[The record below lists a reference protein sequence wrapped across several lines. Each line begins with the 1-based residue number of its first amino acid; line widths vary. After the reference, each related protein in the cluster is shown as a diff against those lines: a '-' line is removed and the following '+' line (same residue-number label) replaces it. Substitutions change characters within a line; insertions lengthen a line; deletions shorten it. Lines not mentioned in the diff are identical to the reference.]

1 MILIVAV
8 DEDKGMMFNRRR
20 QSKDRVLRERILSLA
35 KGGKLWMNAYTRRQ
49 FLEDAQGEIIVDE
62 KFLEKAGFG
71 DYCFLENIPAS
82 PYEDRIEK
90 IILFLWNRKYPS
102 DTWFDIDLEGGGWK
116 LSETR
121 EFSGSSHEKITE
133 EVYVRG

>member
-49 FLEDAQGEIIVDE
+49 FPEDAQGEIIVDE

-90 IILFLWNRKYPS
+90 IILFWWNRKYPS

-121 EFSGSSHEKITE
+121 EFSGSSHDKITE

>member
-20 QSKDRVLRERILSLA
+20 QSKDRALRERILSLA

-49 FLEDAQGEIIVDE
+49 FPEDAQGEILVDE
-62 KFLEKAGFG
+62 EFLEKAGPG
-71 DYCFLENIPAS
+71 DYCFLENIPAA

-90 IILFLWNRKYPS
+90 IILFWWNRKYPS

>member
-49 FLEDAQGEIIVDE
+49 FPEDAQGEIIVDE

-90 IILFLWNRKYPS
+90 IILFWWNRKYPS

-133 EVYVRG
+133 

>member
-20 QSKDRVLRERILSLA
+20 QSKDRALRERILSLA
-35 KGGKLWMNAYTRRQ
+35 KGGKLWMNTYTRRQ
-49 FLEDAQGEIIVDE
+49 FPEDAQGEILVDE
-62 KFLEKAGFG
+62 EFLEKAGPG
-71 DYCFLENIPAS
+71 DYCFLENIPAA

-90 IILFLWNRKYPS
+90 IILFWWNRKYPS

-121 EFSGSSHEKITE
+121 EFFGSSHEKITE

>member
-49 FLEDAQGEIIVDE
+49 FPEDAQGEII
-62 KFLEKAGFG
+62 
-71 DYCFLENIPAS
+71 
-82 PYEDRIEK
+82 
-90 IILFLWNRKYPS
+90 
-102 DTWFDIDLEGGGWK
+102 
-116 LSETR
+116 LSE
-121 EFSGSSHEKITE
+121 K
-133 EVYVRG
+133 

>member
-1 MILIVAV
+1 M
-8 DEDKGMMFNRRR
+8 RRP
-20 QSKDRVLRERILSLA
+20 DPGTIA
-35 KGGKLWMNAYTRRQ
+35 
-49 FLEDAQGEIIVDE
+49 
-62 KFLEKAGFG
+62 
-71 DYCFLENIPAS
+71 FLENIPAA

-90 IILFLWNRKYPS
+90 IILFWWNRKYPS

>member
-49 FLEDAQGEIIVDE
+49 FPEDAQGEIIVDE

-90 IILFLWNRKYPS
+90 IILFWWNRKYPS

>member
-49 FLEDAQGEIIVDE
+49 FPEDAQGEIIVDE

-71 DYCFLENIPAS
+71 DYCFLENIPSS

-90 IILFLWNRKYPS
+90 IILFWWNRKYPS

>member
-8 DEDKGMMFNRRR
+8 DEDKGMVFNRRR

-49 FLEDAQGEIIVDE
+49 FPEDAQGEIIVDE

-90 IILFLWNRKYPS
+90 IILFWWNRKYPS

>member
-49 FLEDAQGEIIVDE
+49 FPEDAQGEIIVDE

-71 DYCFLENIPAS
+71 DYCFLENIPAA

-90 IILFLWNRKYPS
+90 IILFWWNRKYPS

>member
-49 FLEDAQGEIIVDE
+49 FPEDAHAEIIVDE

-90 IILFLWNRKYPS
+90 IILFWWNRKYPS

>member
-49 FLEDAQGEIIVDE
+49 FPEDAQGEILVDE
-62 KFLEKAGFG
+62 EFLEKAGPG
-71 DYCFLENIPAS
+71 DYCFLENIPAA

-90 IILFLWNRKYPS
+90 IILFWWNRKYPS

>member
-20 QSKDRVLRERILSLA
+20 QSKDRALRERILSLA

-49 FLEDAQGEIIVDE
+49 FPEDAQGEIMVDE
-62 KFLEKAGFG
+62 KFLEKAGPG
-71 DYCFLENIPAS
+71 DYCFLENIPAA

-90 IILFLWNRKYPS
+90 IILFWWNRKYPS

>member
-49 FLEDAQGEIIVDE
+49 FPEDAQGEIIVDE

-90 IILFLWNRKYPS
+90 IILFWWNRKYPS

-133 EVYVRG
+133 EVYVPG